1 MNLKR
6 IFIKIFREKKLSE
19 ILKDFRWI
27 YGYGLKYKRSIA
39 YFICLGIFGTV
50 FGLAGSVLSKKII
63 DAVTGY
69 DTGGLMMSIIFYA
82 FFQIFSLGINAL
94 NQRVSVGIEIKVDH
108 EIRADIYG
116 KIIDAD
122 WESLSKF
129 HSGDLLNR
137 VNSDVSSVASSV
149 IGWIPELITRGFGF
163 VGTFAVIMY
172 YDATLAALALLSAPA
187 VLLASR
193 ALTKRMRDYRKQI
206 CEMNSE
212 TMIFEEES
220 LQNVHLIKSFGV
232 GWLYRDK
239 LAQVQEKRK
248 KIKLSYQSFSIFSG
262 VCMSV
267 LGMLVTGACFGWG
280 VYRLWS
286 GHITFGTMTL
296 FLQLAGMLRG
306 SFSSL
311 IYMVPKA
318 ISSATAAGRLMEIT
332 SLENERYSFVDEASK
347 LIKENKGVAIRA
359 ENITFRYRSGKEVIV
374 GSDFVADPGEII
386 AVIGSSGEGKTTL
399 FRILLGMVSVCEGS
413 VEIAEMNG
421 GLRVPVSA
429 ATRGLFSYV
438 PQNNFM
444 FFDTIAENMR
454 LVNKDATDG
463 EIISALRQA
472 CAYEFV
478 QMLPDGIY
486 SKIGENGSGFSEGQI
501 QRLAIARALLSRAP
515 IILLDEATSAL
526 DSDTE
531 LKILHNVLEMN
542 RHRTLIFV
550 THRPSILPMCNR
562 VYRIDQKMLRT
573 VSFDEIRSALTDN
586 NDECKN

>member
-1 MNLKR
+1 MKR
-6 IFIKIFREKKLSE
+6 FISKLFGEKKLSE
-19 ILKDFRWI
+19 IINEFRWI
-27 YGYGLKYKRSIA
+27 YGYGRKYKWSIIW
-39 YFICLGIFGTV
+39 FICLGIFGTV
-50 FGLAGSVLSKKII
+50 FGLACSIISKKII
-63 DAVTGY
+63 DAVTGN
-69 DTGGLMMSIIFYA
+69 DAGVLMMSVAFYA
-82 FFQIFSLGINAL
+82 FFQIFNLGVSAL
-94 NQRVSVGIEIKVDH
+94 TQRVSAVIEIKVEN

-116 KIIDAD
+116 KIMAAD
-122 WESLSKF
+122 WESLSEF

-137 VNSDVSSVASSV
+137 VNNDVSGVASSI
-149 IGWIPELITRGFGF
+149 IGWMPELITRGFGF

-232 GWLYRDK
+232 GGLYRDK

-262 VCMSV
+262 VCMSA
-267 LGMLVTGACFGWG
+267 LGMFITGACFGWG

-318 ISSATAAGRLMEIT
+318 ISASTAAGRLMQLT
-332 SLENERYSFVDEASK
+332 ALENEKYQSREEAES
-347 LIKENKGVAIRA
+347 LINQNDGVSLRA
-359 ENITFRYRSGKEVIV
+359 ENITFKYRSGKEIIA
-374 GSDFVADPGEII
+374 GSDFVAEPGEII
-386 AVIGSSGEGKTTL
+386 AVVGPSGEGKTTL
-399 FRILLGMVSVCEGS
+399 FRILLGMVSVCCGK
-413 VEIAEMNG
+413 VEVSDSKGE
-421 GLRVPVSA
+421 RCVPVSA

-444 FFDTIAENMR
+444 FFGTLAENMR
-454 LVNKDATDG
+454 IVNNDATDG
-463 EIISALRQA
+463 EIIDALIQA
-472 CAYEFV
+472 CAYDFV
-478 QMLPDGIY
+478 KELPDGIY
-486 SKIGENGSGFSEGQI
+486 SKVGESGSGFSEGQI

-526 DSDTE
+526 DSETE
-531 LKILHNVLEMN
+531 MKILHNVLKAN
-542 RHRTLIFV
+542 RHKTMIFV
-550 THRPSILPMCNR
+550 THRSNILPACDR
-562 VYRIDQKMLRT
+562 VYRIDQKKLRQL
-573 VSFDEIRSALTDN
+573 SCDEIRSALTDN
-586 NDECKN
+586 NDECKY